1 MNGLRVALQQLG
13 IQLSVEICNQ
23 LFMKH
28 DADRSGSIQL
38 NEFRSIQQ
46 EVNQWVSVFN
56 SLDTDHSGKMEYG
69 EFVDAMRNLNFN
81 IADSMLPVVFS
92 NIDNLHNGY
101 IDLNGFIKVVSIIQ
115 VLQMKMAY
123 YDPQH
128 KGTISVDLNGI
139 LDIVMALPL

>member
-1 MNGLRVALQQLG
+1 
-13 IQLSVEICNQ
+13 
-23 LFMKH
+23 
-28 DADRSGSIQL
+28 
-38 NEFRSIQQ
+38 
-46 EVNQWVSVFN
+46 
-56 SLDTDHSGKMEYG
+56 MEYG
-69 EFVDAMRNLNFN
+69 EFVDAMRNLKWWCIVLIIFSFN